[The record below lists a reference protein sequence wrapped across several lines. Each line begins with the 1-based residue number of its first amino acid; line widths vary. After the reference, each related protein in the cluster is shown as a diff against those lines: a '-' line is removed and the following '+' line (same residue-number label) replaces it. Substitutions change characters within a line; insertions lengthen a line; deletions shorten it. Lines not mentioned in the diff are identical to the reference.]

1 MNISRLLSI
10 MSKRQTTC
18 ILNEAKENVSYP
30 RIMSAVSW
38 NIDVLSR
45 TKKQSPYNNLALL
58 VDVSISWRM
67 IPLLLAALQLRIV
80 MVPIDFTFKNR
91 SEQIIPEFGN
101 ATVINKFCINTY
113 GEITTEINLHPI
125 ALEEDLD
132 DVALILHTSG
142 TTGTPKGVMLTHDNI
157 WSNAMDIV
165 EYFDLNE
172 QDRILISRPL
182 TYASAIIGELMVALI
197 SGCSLYVKD
206 PGTSPLKIPRII
218 HKHQIGVMGISPS
231 LILKLIESNKKE
243 IEHFQCLRKIVL
255 SGECLRVN
263 QLAKLAQQL
272 KHTTIW
278 NAYGLTEAS
287 PRISYETEIKVN
299 QGVCS
304 VGRALRHVEMKIV
317 PPDTLACNGMIG
329 KLFIRGPNVMKGY
342 YRDSPAS
349 RKKIVDGWLD
359 TGDLAFIEQNRLFI
373 VGREDDMIIRCG
385 MNISP
390 VEIENLLEEHAKI
403 NEAVVFGVP
412 DSNFGMKIHA
422 WIHPKRAVTEIELIR
437 HLKERGL
444 PNLMVPE
451 QFEFRKELPRAAS
464 GKLQRPRRVT
474 SK

>member
-1 MNISRLLSI
+1 MNISKLLSI

-45 TKKQSPYNNLALL
+45 SNKQSPYYHSALL
-58 VDVSISWRM
+58 VDVSIGWRM

-80 MVPIDFTFKNR
+80 TVPIDFTFKNR
-91 SEQIIPEFGN
+91 AEQIISEFGN
-101 ATVINKFCINTY
+101 ATLINKSSINTY

-125 ALEEDLD
+125 ALEDDLNN
-132 DVALILHTSG
+132 VALILHTSG
-142 TTGTPKGVMLTHDNI
+142 TTGTPKGVMLTHHNI
-157 WSNAMDIV
+157 WSNAMDIA
-165 EYFDLNE
+165 EYFNLNE
-172 QDRILISRPL
+172 KDRILISRPL
-182 TYASAIIGELMVALI
+182 TYASAIIGELLVALI
-197 SGCSLYVKD
+197 SGCSLYVKNPD
-206 PGTSPLKIPRII
+206 MSLLTIPGII
-218 HKHQIGVMGISPS
+218 HQHQIGVMGISPS
-231 LILKLIESNKKE
+231 LILKLIEYSRKE
-243 IEHFQCLRKIVL
+243 LGKFQYLRKIVL

-263 QLAKLAQQL
+263 QLAKLTQQL
-272 KHTTIW
+272 EHVAMW

-287 PRISYETEIKVN
+287 PRISYEKEIMVS

-304 VGRALRHVEMKIV
+304 AGRALRHVEMKIV
-317 PPDTLACNGMIG
+317 PQDTSAFNGAG

-342 YRDSPAS
+342 YRDSTAS

-359 TGDLAFIEQNRLFI
+359 TGDLAFIEQDRLFI
-373 VGREDDMIIRCG
+373 VGREDDMVIRCG

-390 VEIENLLEEHAKI
+390 VEIENLLEEHPNI

-422 WIHPKRAVTEIELIR
+422 WINPKRAITEMELIH
-437 HLKERGL
+437 HLKEKGL

-451 QFEFRKELPRAAS
+451 QFEFREELPRTAS
-464 GKLQRPRRVT
+464 GKLQRPRHI
-474 SK
+474 